1 MRNKQTA
8 RSEFGG
14 HHAVVIGA
22 SMAGLLAS
30 RVLAD
35 HFEHVTIIERDRLP
49 YEVQTRKGVPQG
61 RHVHVLLN
69 RGASVMENLFPGLFP
84 ALIQDGSIAIDTVAD
99 FHWYN
104 FGAWKPRFK
113 SGITFYSQSRPLLE
127 GHVRERVAARSNVR
141 FLDACDVVKLCANE
155 DATRITGVQI
165 RHRQGEQHEE
175 ILSADLVVDAS
186 GRGSQTPRWLAA
198 LGYDTVEETSIKVDV
213 GYATRLYRRPDQNS
227 VDRDVL
233 AIYSTPPAHKR
244 AGVLAPIEDN
254 HWIVTL
260 IGWVRDYPPDDE
272 AEFLAFARSLPQP
285 DLYEAIKDAE
295 PLTPIA
301 IHKFPANRRRHYER
315 LPRFPEGFV
324 ALGDAVCSFNP
335 VYGQG
340 MTAAALEAETLNT
353 MLNQQRERR
362 ASGDITGFS
371 RRFQKK
377 ITHIVDTFW
386 LLAASEDFRHPE
398 TQGKRPLGV
407 NLLNRYARRVHELST
422 FDPQVTVLLYQ
433 VLQAIKS
440 PMALFSPHILAKV
453 LFKRAPRQSHQEGT
467 SASREVSGDD
477 ILSPMRTWEN
487 EEHKQTVSSVPEKT
501 CSL

>member
-1 MRNKQTA
+1 MRNKQ
-8 RSEFGG
+8 SSPGGFGG
-14 HHAVVIGA
+14 QHAVVIGA

-30 RVLAD
+30 RVLSD
-35 HFEHVTIIERDRLP
+35 HFEQVTVIERDHLP
-49 YEVQTRKGVPQG
+49 QEIQPRKGVPQG
-61 RHVHVLLN
+61 RHVHILLHK
-69 RGASVMENLFPGLFP
+69 GASIMQDLFPDLFP
-84 ALIQDGSIAIDTVAD
+84 ALIQDGSIPIDTVAD

-141 FLDACDVVKLCANE
+141 FLAACDVVKLCANE
-155 DATRITGVQI
+155 DATQITGVQV
-165 RHRQGEQHEE
+165 RHREGEPHEE
-175 ILSADLVVDAS
+175 VLSADLVVDAS
-186 GRGSQTPRWLAA
+186 GRGSQTPQWLAA
-198 LGYDTVEETSIKVDV
+198 LGYDKVEESTIKVDV
-213 GYATRLYRRPDQNS
+213 GYATRLYRRPEHSNFDHN
-227 VDRDVL
+227 VL
-233 AIYSTPPAHKR
+233 AVYSTPPAEKR
-244 AGVLAPIEDN
+244 AGVLAPIEEN
-254 HWIVTL
+254 RWIVTM
-260 IGWVRDYPPDDE
+260 IGWIRDYPPDDE

-285 DLYEAIKDAE
+285 DLYEAIKDSE

-315 LPRFPEGFV
+315 LARFPEGFV

-353 MLNQQRERR
+353 MLYQQREHR

-398 TQGKRPLGV
+398 TQGKRPLGLS
-407 NLLNRYARRVHELST
+407 LLNSYSRRVHELST
-422 FDPQVTVLLYQ
+422 FDPQVTLLLYQ

-440 PMALFSPHILAKV
+440 PTALFSPSMIAKV
-453 LFKRAPRQSHQEGT
+453 LFKRQPRPGTQEGT
-467 SASREVSGDD
+467 SASRE
-477 ILSPMRTWEN
+477 LSP
-487 EEHKQTVSSVPEKT
+487 VIPSF
-501 CSL
+501 

>member
-1 MRNKQTA
+1 MNKQQL
-8 RSEFGG
+8 SQSGFGG
-14 HHAVVIGA
+14 QHAVIIGA

-30 RVLAD
+30 RVLSD
-35 HFEHVTIIERDRLP
+35 HFEQVTVIERDHLP
-49 YEVQTRKGVPQG
+49 QEIQPRKGVPQG
-61 RHVHVLLN
+61 RHVHVLLHK
-69 RGASVMENLFPGLFP
+69 GASIMQELFPDLFP
-84 ALIQDGSIAIDTVAD
+84 ALLQDGSIAIDTVAD

-104 FGAWKPRFK
+104 FGAWKPRFR

-141 FLDACDVVKLCANE
+141 FLDTCDVVKLCAND
-155 DATRITGVQI
+155 DATQITGVQI
-165 RHRQGEQHEE
+165 RHRQGEPHEE
-175 ILSADLVVDAS
+175 VLSADLVVDAS
-186 GRGSQTPRWLAA
+186 GRGSQTPQWLAA
-198 LGYDTVEETSIKVDV
+198 LGYDKVEENTIKVDV
-213 GYATRLYRRPDQNS
+213 GYATRVYRRPEHNNFDHN
-227 VDRDVL
+227 VL
-233 AIYSTPPAHKR
+233 AVYSTPPAEKR
-244 AGVLAPIEDN
+244 AGVLAPIEE
-254 HWIVTL
+254 HRWIVTM
-260 IGWVRDYPPDDE
+260 IGWIRDYPPDDE
-272 AEFLAFARSLPQP
+272 AGFLAFARSLPQP
-285 DLYEAIKDAE
+285 DLYEAIKEAE
-295 PLTPIA
+295 PVTPIS

-315 LPRFPEGFV
+315 LSSFPEGFV

-353 MLNQQRERR
+353 MLYQQRER
-362 ASGDITGFS
+362 GDITGFS

-386 LLAASEDFRHPE
+386 LLAASEDFRYPE

-422 FDPQVTVLLYQ
+422 FDPQVTLLLYQ

-453 LFKRAPRQSHQEGT
+453 LFKRAPQRSHREGT
-467 SASREVSGDD
+467 SASPEVSGDA
-477 ILSPMRTWEN
+477 ILASMWEH